1 MQTSLSGRQREE
13 QGSNGSA
20 VSKDGENIIMQK
32 RKTKED
38 LKKDGIELKKT
49 EKCD

>member
-1 MQTSLSGRQREE
+1 MQTSHLLHFH
-13 QGSNGSA
+13 SNGSA
-20 VSKDGENIIMQK
+20 VSKDGENIIRQK